1 MPKYASGDNIPVVG
15 IQPSAAPVAINVLPA
30 AGQPTK
36 GSQLQQIAESLA
48 PFNQGLMAFGSSMVK
63 QDAEHAQQMGEN
75 LDFGGV
81 SGGLDKIAPELRGAE
96 LNKRFKSIIET
107 SGGSDAS
114 NPYFQ
119 IAAQQNYGRTL
130 GLDYRN
136 AIYGMK
142 EQLTDPEHPMTY
154 GDASAKAAESV
165 LGDSLKDNFY
175 AFSGFRDVASKTDHE
190 MQMRFQEERTQ
201 RMETLGGMRVQEVM
215 SKAISAEDPILLNA
229 SWAQYQLSVTDP
241 AKVRATY
248 ITAARSSLQAAPD
261 AESLVKSFE
270 MLAGMQYG
278 NAAVHDNIPLYVDL
292 VQSRDAAET
301 AMMTKLQ
308 RETIMGN
315 MAEKKASE
323 QMSGEGMETDVLNHA
338 QSDHFTTE
346 SISDYAKKHVDEMA
360 KKFGWSEATKDKMF
374 GNVNDMANKA
384 LTNVLQSQGV
394 HDALNDKT
402 IEDKLG
408 KKIMA
413 GEATAEEI
421 MASGASTAGQIS
433 MMKLRSEFTN
443 STVTAKES
451 ALESAQN
458 MTASVMSQV
467 VSSVYPGT
475 TPDSTSI
482 YGKVAANEMAMV
494 MKNQLSMEAD
504 AFIKG
509 DMRDSSGKTYADYK
523 AISPTTGAASVKGF
537 LDQRTQELLKQ
548 RMDQTQID
556 IKAGRIWENG
566 KWVAK
571 ESDAKVSAKYTQAN
585 DQVAQEALNAQGG
598 GSVDKAAA
606 NVMQNKY
613 SELQAIS
620 KNTDMGYF
628 GNSVNVGAVRSRL
641 GQLYYRSKE
650 NLVKEGTDRI
660 ITNDDFVSNTIQNF
674 LGLGMSAYGG
684 GGDGGVTGTKMNLSE
699 ISQDY
704 GTVTRLQGL
713 TFHEILADEDSNG
726 IPVSGVSL
734 PLSKEDK
741 QRAAFNTLMIRST
754 DELRDS
760 ASVSAVLSKLGL
772 SDAEKPR
779 FIQVQNALLVLHK
792 RADEMYGSTWTFT
805 PDNTTPADVAEA
817 KGIMQR
823 TIEQHQAR
831 QNTKP

>member
-1 MPKYASGDNIPVVG
+1 MS
-15 IQPSAAPVAINVLPA
+15 
-30 AGQPTK
+30 
-36 GSQLQQIAESLA
+36 
-48 PFNQGLMAFGSSMVK
+48 FGTAMVK
-63 QDAEHAQQMGEN
+63 QDAERAQQMGEN

-96 LNKRFKSIIET
+96 LNKRFKSIIES

-130 GLDYRN
+130 GLDYRS

-142 EQLTDPEHPMTY
+142 EKLTDPEHPMTY
-154 GDASAKAAESV
+154 GDASAQAAESV

-175 AFSGFRDVASKTDHE
+175 AFSGFRDVASKTDQE
-190 MQMRFQEERTQ
+190 MQLRFQEERTQ

-215 SKAISAEDPILLNA
+215 GKAIAAGDPVLLNA

-241 AKVRATY
+241 AKVKATF
-248 ITAARSSLQAAPD
+248 ITAARSSLHASPD
-261 AESLVKSFE
+261 ADSLVKSFE

-278 NAAVHDNIPLYVDL
+278 NSTVHDNMPLYADL
-292 VQSRDAAET
+292 VLNRDQAES

-308 RETIMGN
+308 HQTIMAN
-315 MAEKKASE
+315 IAEKKASE
-323 QMSGEGMETDVLNHA
+323 QMSGEGLETAVLNA
-338 QSDHFTTE
+338 AESDHFTTE
-346 SISDYAKKHVDEMA
+346 SVSAYAKKRVDEMA
-360 KKFGWSEATKDKMF
+360 KTYGWSPATKDKMF
-374 GNVNDMANKA
+374 ANVNDMANKA
-384 LTNVLQSQGV
+384 MANVLQSQGV
-394 HDALNDKT
+394 QDALHDKA
-402 IEDKLG
+402 IEKKLTP
-408 KKIMA
+408 KIMA

-421 MASGASTAGQIS
+421 MASGASTSGQIS
-433 MMKLRSEFTN
+433 MMKLKSEFTN
-443 STVTAKES
+443 ATVTAKES
-451 ALESAQN
+451 ALEAAQN
-458 MTASVMSQV
+458 MTAGVLSQI

-482 YGKVAANEMAMV
+482 YGRVAATEMAMV
-494 MKNQLSMEAD
+494 MKKQLSLEAD

-509 DMRDSSGKTYADYK
+509 DMRDSSGKTYAQYR
-523 AISPTTGAASVKGF
+523 AISATEAAVSVKGF
-537 LDQRTQELLKQ
+537 LDQRSQELLKQ

-571 ESDAKVSAKYTQAN
+571 ESDAKVSAKYTQVN
-585 DQVAQEALNAQGG
+585 DQVAQEALNAQAG
-598 GSVDKAAA
+598 GSVDKAAI

-613 SELQAIS
+613 AELKTIS

-641 GQLYYRSKE
+641 GQLYYMSKE

-674 LGLGMSAYGG
+674 LGLGTSAYGG
-684 GGDGGVTGTKMNLSE
+684 GGERGMTGTKMNLSE

-713 TFHEILADEDSNG
+713 TLHEILADEDSNG

-741 QRAAFNTLMIRST
+741 QRAAFNTLMIRNT

-760 ASVSAVLSKLGL
+760 ASVSAVLNKLGL
-772 SDAEKPR
+772 SDAEKDR

-792 RADEMYGSTWTFT
+792 RADALYGSTWTFT

-823 TIEQHQAR
+823 TIEKHQAR